1 MLLYESIL
9 ACDPSKVKAMVE
21 ECNLMFAQEGH
32 THMPDQ
38 SKILLEEETKRLYGD
53 NGRQLLLIPTDR
65 VGTIHHRTLNM
76 ALVT

>member
-9 ACDPSKVKAMVE
+9 ACDPSKVKALVE
-21 ECNLMFAQEGH
+21 ECNLVFAQEGH
-32 THMPDQ
+32 SHMPDQ

-65 VGTIHHRTLNM
+65 VGTIRHMVLNSAM
-76 ALVT
+76 AT